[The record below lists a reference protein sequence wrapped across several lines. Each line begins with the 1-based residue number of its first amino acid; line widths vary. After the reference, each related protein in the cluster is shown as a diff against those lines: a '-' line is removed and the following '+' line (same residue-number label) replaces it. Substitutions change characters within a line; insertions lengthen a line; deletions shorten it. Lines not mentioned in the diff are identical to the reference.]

1 MQQYHNGVC
10 VSIVHCK
17 IVKRS
22 KFWLMWKKKR
32 LQWSLSSVTF
42 SPEDKHAES
51 HKAPLTALST
61 TTTTTSVF
69 SLTYFQ
75 LNCVLL
81 TQDGTTRHCV
91 SNHEYPFSS
100 FVLSNE
106 LLHGKHAFRKKN
118 AHLISFF
125 CFFFFAVSGKLLF
138 KKVYRG
144 MISRCVKWCLRDHRF
159 KTVPFHVIFLFRR
172 PPNVFILSSRRYV
185 AAP

>member
-1 MQQYHNGVC
+1 ME
-10 VSIVHCK
+10 
-17 IVKRS
+17 
-22 KFWLMWKKKR
+22 KKR

-75 LNCVLL
+75 LNCVLP

-91 SNHEYPFSS
+91 SNREYPFSS

-106 LLHGKHAFRKKN
+106 LQHGKHVFRKKN
-118 AHLISFF
+118 KKKTRILSYSFF
-125 CFFFFAVSGKLLF
+125 FYFFFLPFLENLSS
-138 KKVYRG
+138 KKSTEAWFQDVLNDV
-144 MISRCVKWCLRDHRF
+144 CVITDL
-159 KTVPFHVIFLFRR
+159 KTVPFHVIFLFPR
-172 PPNVFILSSRRYV
+172 PPNTFILSSRRYV
-185 AAP
+185 ATP